1 MDRIDGMKKEGQMG
15 FAGKF
20 ELWIHTEKKHG
31 FSSPGEAGH
40 RMRARGFSPAGTAGS
55 AGIAGL
61 TNGKR

>member
-1 MDRIDGMKKEGQMG
+1 MKKEGQMG

-20 ELWIHTEKKHG
+20 ELWIHSEKKPG

-40 RMRARGFSPAGTAGS
+40 LLQARGFNPAGMVGS
-55 AGIAGL
+55 AGIPGL